1 MTGPPAGDPL
11 RIERTFAAPAQA
23 VFDAWTSAEVL
34 RRWWPAGP
42 GWDTPVAE
50 VDLRV
55 GGRLRLVMRAPDG
68 AEFGGEG
75 RYVEIDRPRRLAFT
89 WRWDGPML
97 DTGAQLVQVTVTGNE
112 DGTTTVLLVNR
123 GIPEADRKSHREGWD
138 ASFDNLAEVLAGTTG
153 RREAG

>member
-1 MTGPPAGDPL
+1 VTGTPAGDPL
-11 RIERTFAAPAQA
+11 RIERTFAAPAEA
-23 VFDAWTSAEVL
+23 VFNAWTSADVL

-50 VDLRV
+50 VDVRV

-97 DTGAQLVQVTVTGNE
+97 DTGAQLVEVTFAENE
-112 DGTTTVLLVNR
+112 DATTTVLLVNR

-138 ASFDNLAEVLAGTTG
+138 ASFDNLDEVLAGTTG
-153 RREAG
+153 RREAR